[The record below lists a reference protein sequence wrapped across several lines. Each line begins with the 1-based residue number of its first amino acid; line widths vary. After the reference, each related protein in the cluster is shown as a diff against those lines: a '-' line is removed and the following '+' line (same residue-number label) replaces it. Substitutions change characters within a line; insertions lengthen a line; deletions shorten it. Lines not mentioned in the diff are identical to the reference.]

1 MRVAETRAVNRAL
14 RKAYG
19 IGLCS
24 VEELGSISAPQEP
37 FASMPPSN
45 GHPESN
51 GSNNGQPR
59 LRDKLCLLIRKYE
72 LDPNLVKRYAADF
85 CGTQELRD
93 AGRDLIEAFVST
105 VAEEAAKDRAALVC
119 KLNSYSQP
127 EEVTVM
133 KRHFPGLHVEP
144 AQANEFLEGIF
155 LVRVDRAYYR
165 WHPQKPFF
173 ILSFTVM
180 EPKDFAS
187 RKIAG
192 RLYCTQ
198 KSLWKLNWFLRDFG
212 YDPDLLG
219 RDEVDE
225 KALLGL
231 TGILRTTRK
240 SFAGRTFLN
249 LEAFAPSSE
258 WEFISK
264 DAREGVV
271 AGGSNDIQL
280 HAD

>member
-1 MRVAETRAVNRAL
+1 
-14 RKAYG
+14 
-19 IGLCS
+19 
-24 VEELGSISAPQEP
+24 
-37 FASMPPSN
+37 
-45 GHPESN
+45 
-51 GSNNGQPR
+51 
-59 LRDKLCLLIRKYE
+59 
-72 LDPNLVKRYAADF
+72 
-85 CGTQELRD
+85 
-93 AGRDLIEAFVST
+93 
-105 VAEEAAKDRAALVC
+105 
-119 KLNSYSQP
+119 
-127 EEVTVM
+127 M
-133 KRHFPGLHVEP
+133 KRHFPGLHAE
-144 AQANEFLEGIF
+144 AARKDDFLEGIF

-173 ILSFTVM
+173 ILSFTVLAP
-180 EPKDFAS
+180 EGFVF

-192 RLYCTQ
+192 RLYCTE

-212 YDPDLLG
+212 YDTDLLG

-240 SFAGRTFLN
+240 SFAGRMFLN

-264 DAREGVV
+264 DAREDVV
-271 AGGSNDIQL
+271 AGGSDDLQL

>member
-1 MRVAETRAVNRAL
+1 
-14 RKAYG
+14 
-19 IGLCS
+19 
-24 VEELGSISAPQEP
+24 
-37 FASMPPSN
+37 
-45 GHPESN
+45 
-51 GSNNGQPR
+51 
-59 LRDKLCLLIRKYE
+59 
-72 LDPNLVKRYAADF
+72 
-85 CGTQELRD
+85 
-93 AGRDLIEAFVST
+93 
-105 VAEEAAKDRAALVC
+105 
-119 KLNSYSQP
+119 
-127 EEVTVM
+127 M

-173 ILSFTVM
+173 VLSFAVL
-180 EPKDFAS
+180 EPQEFAS

-212 YDPDLLG
+212 YDADLLG

-231 TGILRTTRK
+231 SGILRTTRK
-240 SFAGRTFLN
+240 SFGGRTFLN

-258 WEFISK
+258 WDFISK
-264 DAREGVV
+264 DAREGIL
-271 AGGSNDIQL
+271 AGGSNGIQPL
-280 HAD
+280 SD